1 MEILAQ
7 IQKDILNQDVPI
19 SVILRKAKVLAAQLE
34 SSELQEWASGEL
46 DGYQNLESLPDYR
59 RLSTSASGQWTN
71 GYWTLN
77 DRSVPMYKIDD
88 EDLKKWLTMYPVY
101 SGIRTVEN
109 LVTDLG
115 EKRIMFPPE
124 MVALVNTQV
133 GEHGYGYSTLHYN
146 LDFTAFDQILDIVR
160 NRLLD
165 FILQLDKQWID
176 EKDPPPKAEI
186 SELVKVTIYNRP
198 EGGSVT
204 VFDQRG
210 QHVQYQFNAAG
221 DIDLGAVKT
230 IEQFSHQL
238 DSLRTEIQA
247 AKDADVIPEE
257 AALEAEYHVLQAGKE
272 ASADDPDK
280 STILDHIGRAKEILG
295 DLAAAAGL
303 VKAIAEAAE
312 VVGRI
317 V

>member
-7 IQKDILNQDVPI
+7 IQKDILNQEVPI
-19 SVILRKAKVLAAQLE
+19 SAILRKAKVLAAQLE

-46 DGYQNLESLPDYR
+46 DGYQNLDSLPDYR
-59 RLSTSASGQWTN
+59 LLSTSASGQWTN

-88 EDLKKWLTMYPVY
+88 EDLKKWLTTYPVY

-109 LVTDLG
+109 LVADLG

-124 MVALVNTQV
+124 IVALVNNEV
-133 GEHGYGYSTLHYN
+133 GEQGYGYSTLHYN
-146 LDFTAFDQILDIVR
+146 LDSTVFDQILDIVR

-165 FILQLDKQWID
+165 FILQLDKQWVN
-176 EKDPPPKAEI
+176 EEDPPPKAEV

-210 QHVQYQFNAAG
+210 QQVQYQFNAAG
-221 DIDLGAVKT
+221 DIDLSAVKT
-230 IEQFSHQL
+230 IEQLSHQL

-247 AKDADVIPEE
+247 AKEADVIPEE
-257 AALEAEYHVLQAGKE
+257 VALEAEYHVLQAGKE
-272 ASADDPDK
+272 ANADDPDK
-280 STILDHIGRAKEILG
+280 SIILDHIGRAKEILG
-295 DLAAAAGL
+295 DLVAAAGL

-312 VVGRI
+312 VVSRI
-317 V
+317 I